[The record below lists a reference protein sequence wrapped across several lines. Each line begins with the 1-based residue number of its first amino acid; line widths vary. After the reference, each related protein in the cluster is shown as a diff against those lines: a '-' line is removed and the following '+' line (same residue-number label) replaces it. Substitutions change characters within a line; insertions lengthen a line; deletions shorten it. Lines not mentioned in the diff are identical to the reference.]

1 MRAVYVENFGG
12 PEVLVM
18 TERPDPR
25 PGPGE
30 LRVELTVA
38 GVNFKDTHERQGR
51 MGARAPL
58 VPGIEG
64 AGTVVEAGPGA
75 DGFAPGDR
83 VAWWLAPGSYAE
95 QVIVP
100 AANAVRLPDEI
111 TDADAAAILLQG
123 LTAHYLTNST
133 YRAAE
138 GETAL
143 VHAAAG
149 GLGQHVVRLLAL
161 RGVRVIGTVSTE
173 SKVAAAKEAGAH
185 EVIVRGRPA
194 RMSADELASRV
205 RELNDGAG
213 VDVVYDSVGRDTAE
227 AGLLALRRRGMFVL
241 CGISSGPMDPVDPAL
256 LAAHGSLFL
265 TRPTLVD
272 YACEPEE
279 LAGRARDV
287 FDWVRDGT
295 LRVHVGGH
303 YRLDEAARAHADL
316 QSGATTGKLL
326 LHPSR

>member
-1 MRAVYVENFGG
+1 MRAIFVEDFGG

-18 TERPDPR
+18 TERPDPS
-25 PGPGE
+25 PGPGQ
-30 LRVELTVA
+30 LKVRLAVA
-38 GVNFKDTHERQGR
+38 GVNFKDVHEREGR

-58 VPGIEG
+58 IPGIEG
-64 AGTVVEAGPGA
+64 AGTVVQAGPGA

-100 AANAVRLPDEI
+100 ASDAVRVPDDI

-123 LTAHYLTNST
+123 LTAHYLTTST

-149 GLGQHVVRLLAL
+149 GLGQHVVRLLSH
-161 RGVRVIGTVSTE
+161 RGVRVIGTVSTQD
-173 SKVAAAKEAGAH
+173 KAAEARAAGAH

-194 RMSADELASRV
+194 QYTAEELAARV
-205 RELNDGAG
+205 REANEGRG
-213 VDVVYDSVGRDTAE
+213 VDVVYDSVGKDTAE
-227 AGLLALRRRGMFVL
+227 AGFLALRRRGMFVL
-241 CGISSGPMDPVDPAL
+241 CGVSSGPVEPVDPAS
-256 LAAHGSLFL
+256 LAARGSLFL

-272 YACEPEE
+272 YACEPAE
-279 LAGRARDV
+279 LARRAADV
-287 FDWVRDGT
+287 FGWVRDGT
-295 LRVHVGGH
+295 LRVRVGNH
-303 YRLDEAARAHADL
+303 YGLDQAGQAHADL
-316 QSGATTGKLL
+316 QSGRTTGKLL
-326 LHPSR
+326 LHPSP